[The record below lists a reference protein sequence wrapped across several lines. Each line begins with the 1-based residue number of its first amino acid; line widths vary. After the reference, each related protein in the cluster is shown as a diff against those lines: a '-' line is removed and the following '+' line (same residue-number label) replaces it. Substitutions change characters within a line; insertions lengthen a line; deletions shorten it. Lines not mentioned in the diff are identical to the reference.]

1 MQFIENEIFYIK
13 MINIHNSSAKSLG
26 NCSKFDLQKVSFK
39 NFHFAQS
46 NDHAKFDPLT
56 KSLVR

>member
-1 MQFIENEIFYIK
+1 